1 MGLVPSEYT
10 FLHAL
15 VSLLPSKMLFEIQN
29 INKKEPQVEI
39 VIQI

>member
-15 VSLLPSKMLFEIQN
+15 VSLLLYKMLPEIQN
-29 INKKEPQVEI
+29 INKKEPQIGI
-39 VIQI
+39 VI